1 MEFTEHDLRAALA
14 DPAVLEPYGLDYNQ
28 AMALF
33 LDDTYEVYWTTS
45 PQELIAKIGRNYS
58 SFWNDINRNKAE
70 ALGATPPR

>member
-45 PQELIAKIGRNYS
+45 PQELMQ
-58 SFWNDINRNKAE
+58 NRSQLFLFLERYKQK
-70 ALGATPPR
+70 